1 MKLKI
6 PTMLFWALVL
16 GVGGPGE
23 ASGVPSSRRSRA
35 AVARVAPKL
44 DRALVKKGLTRGSP
58 IFIRIFKQER
68 TLELFVRKSGR
79 YVRFKAYPICSFS
92 GALGPKQKEGDMQAP
107 EGFYKVSARSM
118 NPRSSYHL
126 SFNLGYPNA
135 FDRAHKRTGSFLM
148 VHGSCV
154 SIGCYAMTD
163 PGIEEIWTLATAALA
178 GGQRAFEVH
187 IFPFRMT
194 EANMKAH
201 EGSRWI
207 GFWRDLKAVHDRFEA
222 TKKTPRVRV
231 EKRRYVLR
239 KRR

>member
-1 MKLKI
+1 MKLKVQSL
-6 PTMLFWALVL
+6 LFGMIVL
-16 GVGGPGE
+16 GSCVRAE
-23 ASGVPSSRRSRA
+23 ANGVPSSRRSRA

-44 DRALVKKGLTRGSP
+44 DRALAKKGLARGSP

-68 TLELFVRKSGR
+68 TLELFVRKGAG
-79 YVRFKAYPICSFS
+79 YVRFKEYPICSFS

-163 PGIEEIWTLATAALA
+163 AGIEEIWTLAAAALA

-201 EGSRWI
+201 EDSRWI
-207 GFWRDLKAVHDRFEA
+207 GFWRDLKAVHDRFDA

-231 EKRRYVLR
+231 KKRRYVL
-239 KRR
+239 